1 MRAETK
7 QPIAFGAEERIR
19 KVSSFRKSL
28 IRPELG
34 AIIST
39 VAVFVFFLIAAP
51 DSGMFSLQGVMN
63 WVLVSAQ
70 YAIVAVGA
78 CLLMIAGE
86 FDLSIGSMIGFSG
99 IIIALAS
106 ATLHLPMW
114 LAIVV
119 AFALA
124 LAIGALNGFV
134 VVRTGLP
141 SFHRHAGGAVCA
153 AWPGHLH
160 SHLYQRGDPSSAA

>member
-1 MRAETK
+1 MRAEYRSTV
-7 QPIAFGAEERIR
+7 ALGAEQRVR
-19 KVSSFRKSL
+19 KISPFRKSL

-51 DSGMFSLQGVMN
+51 NSGMFSLQGVMN

-86 FDLSIGSMIGFSG
+86 FDLSIGSMIGFTG
-99 IIIALAS
+99 IVIALAS
-106 ATLHLPMW
+106 VTLHLAMW
-114 LAIVV
+114 LAIVI
-119 AFALA
+119 AFVLA
-124 LAIGALNGFV
+124 LGIGALNGFV
-134 VVRTGLP
+134 VIRTGLP
-141 SFHRHAGGAVCA
+141 SFIVTLA
-153 AWPGHLH
+153 ALFALRDRYFQAWG
-160 SHLYQRGDPSSAA
+160 